1 MIFQKRRFW
10 FALIVSPLLPHL
22 GSALAQVPFYQGK
35 TITIVQS
42 RAAGGTGDGY
52 VRSIIPFLEKYIP
65 GNPRIVIEY
74 MPGAGGRMQA
84 NHMYAVARPDGL
96 TIGSGSGGI
105 ITNGILDTVGVRYD
119 LDKFIISVRR
129 VATHNRF
136 LRLEERRASALLKSF
151 EPHRASNRRPIR
163 GFYHLC

>member
-52 VRSIIPFLEKYIP
+52 VSRLSHFSRSISP
-65 GNPRIVIEY
+65 GI
-74 MPGAGGRMQA
+74 
-84 NHMYAVARPDGL
+84 
-96 TIGSGSGGI
+96 
-105 ITNGILDTVGVRYD
+105 
-119 LDKFIISVRR
+119 
-129 VATHNRF
+129 
-136 LRLEERRASALLKSF
+136 RAS
-151 EPHRASNRRPIR
+151 
-163 GFYHLC
+163 